1 MNNKDFDLTKQNG
14 DELTKPRFNL
24 MINPSNM
31 GFDRDLTLT
40 NTCMNHEPITNKRWD
55 VTTTSTN
62 TLWIQSHGK
71 RLVMLFTVDVLRTRG
86 QGWQL

>member
-1 MNNKDFDLTKQNG
+1 MNNKDFNLTKQNG

-40 NTCMNHEPITNKRWD
+40 NTCMNHEPITNKRWGRHHYI
-55 VTTTSTN
+55 N
-62 TLWIQSHGK
+62 QHI
-71 RLVMLFTVDVLRTRG
+71 VDTKP
-86 QGWQL
+86 W